1 MTKKQMC
8 RAYYAAKCKVT
19 ALHISFHLQYFI
31 IFPILQTIKSEGV
44 QNLCNFLKDA
54 GLGSHGAEIHSPLPA
69 VPRLLVTGGCDLGA
83 WGTERDDSPSY
94 TWRMTSYIRSGNIYE
109 QSICETLP

>member
-31 IFPILQTIKSEGV
+31 IFPILQTIKSEGMRGGTAV
-44 QNLCNFLKDA
+44 KMRTPTCFHYPCIFLSLQASLSGK
-54 GLGSHGAEIHSPLPA
+54 H
-69 VPRLLVTGGCDLGA
+69 LLDLISK
-83 WGTERDDSPSY
+83 GT
-94 TWRMTSYIRSGNIYE
+94 
-109 QSICETLP
+109 L